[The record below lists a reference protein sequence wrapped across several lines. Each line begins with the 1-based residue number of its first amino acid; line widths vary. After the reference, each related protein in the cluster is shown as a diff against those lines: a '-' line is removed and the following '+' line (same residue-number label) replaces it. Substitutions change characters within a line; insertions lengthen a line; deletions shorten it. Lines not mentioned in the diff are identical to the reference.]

1 MYEVVGPYLI
11 EWSVVGEQCAA
22 AGHWKGSWRVHLIG
36 SRDCTKPVAEGTT
49 DAKHSFCEALTLA
62 QQQAQDAAAA
72 LCALE

>member
-11 EWSVVGEQCAA
+11 ELSVVGEQCAA
-22 AGHWKGSWRVHLIG
+22 AGRWKGSWRVHLIG

-62 QQQAQDAAAA
+62 KQQAQDAAAA